1 MRIDEHVPIQAVDRL
16 PRPAPGERGRGDPA
30 DHSPPH
36 HTGAATSPDAGTSP
50 PAEPAPTPATRQGL
64 LGEPA
69 AVVALIGLVTGL
81 TGFGLVLRAP
91 EIWAIAGEQPVAF
104 VSFALLTVGL
114 TFTSVEIYGRGA
126 VSFAGCG
133 LLATGFAL
141 GAAPTLLF
149 AIMVAAINLGRRRGR
164 LYRAAF
170 DAGTLALAGA
180 TAALVYHWLASD
192 SVGDLIGFV
201 VSLPAAVAF
210 LTVNLGLLST
220 AMGLSEG
227 VNPFAVWHERFR
239 WLTPYYLASGPLAFA
254 MALAYDRIGFVG
266 LAAFALPPAF
276 MMISVRQ
283 YLAHT
288 SKSVEEIRRA
298 NDDLQVLFDFAGGL
312 AARAHDSDELRRY
325 AEQRLSDL
333 LGARVE
339 IASKTVSGS
348 VPLRAGGKTVGW
360 LTLAFDGADDEQWLR
375 LRDALVPQLAT
386 AFESAH
392 LVDEV
397 RSTHRDM
404 IAALSRSMEA
414 KDYYTGGHTERVS
427 RISVALADRLG
438 YAGAELAAIEIGSL
452 VHDIGKIGIPES
464 ILNKPGPL
472 TESEWQVMRE
482 HPVISDFIL
491 AEIDVHPFVR
501 QIARW
506 SHERL
511 DGGGYPDGLTG
522 DQIPEPARIVLVAD
536 AFDALTT
543 DRPYRRGRS
552 PGLALEEIRKSVGV
566 QFCPRVFEQL
576 EVMYRHEPHVLAT
589 ADKPLVGAA

>member
-1 MRIDEHVPIQAVDRL
+1 MSLDQVASLSDPPLGPVLVPGGRPL
-16 PRPAPGERGRGDPA
+16 PHTEERSVPQGLSGDVAGPVTAP
-30 DHSPPH
+30 
-36 HTGAATSPDAGTSP
+36 
-50 PAEPAPTPATRQGL
+50 PAPTPELAPAGRTGF

-69 AVVALIGLVTGL
+69 TVIALISVVTGL
-81 TGFGLVLRAP
+81 TALLFALFATDV
-91 EIWAIAGEQPVAF
+91 WAAAGEQPVAF
-104 VSFALLTVGL
+104 IAFGLLTIAF

-141 GAAPTLLF
+141 GAGPVLIF
-149 AIMVAAINLGRRRGR
+149 AVMVAAINLTRRHGR

-170 DAGTLALAGA
+170 DAGTLALAGVA
-180 TAALVYHWLASD
+180 GIALYEVLTSD
-192 SVGDLIGFV
+192 SGRRIDGIIM
-201 VSLPAAVAF
+201 SLFAAFAF
-210 LTVNLGLLST
+210 LVVNLGLLSS

-227 VNPFAVWHERFR
+227 VRPLAIWRERFR
-239 WLTPYYLASGPLAFA
+239 WLTPYYIASGPLAYA
-254 MALAYDRIGFVG
+254 MALAYEQLGVIG

-288 SKSVEEIRRA
+288 STSVEEIRRS
-298 NDDLQVLFDFAGGL
+298 NERLQILFDFSSGL
-312 AARAHDSDELRRY
+312 AACVHDSHGLHLY
-325 AEQRLSDL
+325 TEQTLSDIL
-333 LGARVE
+333 DARVKITSE
-339 IASKTVSGS
+339 QTPEG
-348 VPLRAGGKTVGW
+348 VPLNAGGQTVGW
-360 LTLAFDGADDEQWLR
+360 LSVSFADGGDEQWLQ
-375 LRDALVPQLAT
+375 LRDAIIPQLAT

-392 LVDEV
+392 LMDEV
-397 RSTHRDM
+397 RRGNRDL

-427 RISVALADRLG
+427 RISIAIAQRLG
-438 YAGAELAAIEIGSL
+438 YTGADLEAIEIGSL

-472 TESEWQVMRE
+472 TESEWKVMKE

-491 AEIDVHPFVR
+491 ADIDVHPMVR

-511 DGGGYPDGLTG
+511 DGSGYPDGLT
-522 DQIPEPARIVLVAD
+522 DETIPEPAKIVLVAD

-552 PGLALEEIRKSVGV
+552 AGLAIEEIRKNVGT
-566 QFCPRVFEQL
+566 QFCPRAFAQL
-576 EVMYRHEPHVLAT
+576 ESLYRHAPQTLST
-589 ADKPLVGAA
+589 LDTPLVGIA

>member
-1 MRIDEHVPIQAVDRL
+1 
-16 PRPAPGERGRGDPA
+16 
-30 DHSPPH
+30 
-36 HTGAATSPDAGTSP
+36 
-50 PAEPAPTPATRQGL
+50 
-64 LGEPA
+64 
-69 AVVALIGLVTGL
+69 
-81 TGFGLVLRAP
+81 
-91 EIWAIAGEQPVAF
+91 
-104 VSFALLTVGL
+104 
-114 TFTSVEIYGRGA
+114 
-126 VSFAGCG
+126 
-133 LLATGFAL
+133 
-141 GAAPTLLF
+141 
-149 AIMVAAINLGRRRGR
+149 
-164 LYRAAF
+164 
-170 DAGTLALAGA
+170 
-180 TAALVYHWLASD
+180 
-192 SVGDLIGFV
+192 
-201 VSLPAAVAF
+201 
-210 LTVNLGLLST
+210 
-220 AMGLSEG
+220 
-227 VNPFAVWHERFR
+227 
-239 WLTPYYLASGPLAFA
+239 
-254 MALAYDRIGFVG
+254 
-266 LAAFALPPAF
+266 

-298 NDDLQVLFDFAGGL
+298 NDDLQALFDFAGGL

-325 AEQRLSDL
+325 AEQRLSGL
-333 LGARVE
+333 LGASVE
-339 IASKTVSGS
+339 IASETVPGS

-360 LTLAFDGADDEQWLR
+360 LTLNFDGTDDEQWLR

-427 RISVALADRLG
+427 RISVALAARLG

-472 TESEWQVMRE
+472 TESEWKVMKE

-511 DGGGYPDGLTG
+511 DGGGYPDGLAG

-552 PGLALEEIRKSVGV
+552 PGLALEEIRKSIGV
-566 QFCPRVFEQL
+566 QFCPVVFEQL
-576 EVMYRHEPHVLAT
+576 EVMYRYEPHVLAT